1 MRAVA
6 KRPGEPG
13 KVITIDNDLKVLQ
26 EYVGGYIE
34 NFTFSTNACVICN
47 EEGRIIGL
55 PYNVTFLGHRFC
67 GPILIVGVRVK
78 SLRIARRRDL
88 SWTRSTARCNAMARH
103 APFCIRKNPDCP
115 CNTCARDSYMPH
127 TDEASPCCTYKKHR
141 RNCQSCAPCPDYI
154 KEKSPIRRSSKR
166 K

>member
-13 KVITIDNDLKVLQ
+13 KVITIDNDLKALQ

-34 NFTFSTNACVICN
+34 TFTFSTDACVICN

-67 GPILIVGVRVK
+67 GPILIVGVK
-78 SLRIARRRDL
+78 GEEF
-88 SWTRSTARCNAMARH
+88 T
-103 APFCIRKNPDCP
+103 DCP
-115 CNTCARDSYMPH
+115 
-127 TDEASPCCTYKKHR
+127 SPGFILDAV
-141 RNCQSCAPCPDYI
+141 N
-154 KEKSPIRRSSKR
+154 R
-166 K
+166 KV